1 MQNLIPCLDVYVP
14 KMTLAILKMPLSKS
28 LAPSFT
34 EVKLS
39 LVCDISVTAMSGY
52 FTRWL
57 HIAVS
62 SIGGH
67 YVELHM
73 FEPLILLS
81 RKQKK
86 KALITNCLSL
96 GTEEYSKNV
105 LPLKSEK
112 MWNHRLDL
120 NKGR

>member
-1 MQNLIPCLDVYVP
+1 MLRD
-14 KMTLAILKMPLSKS
+14 AICSKIDS
-28 LAPSFT
+28 PPA
-34 EVKLS
+34 VK
-39 LVCDISVTAMSGY
+39 
-52 FTRWL
+52 RK
-57 HIAVS
+57 
-62 SIGGH
+62 
-67 YVELHM
+67 M

-81 RKQKK
+81 RKQKR